1 MTHLYDRIMLCLMA
15 VSICTVNGGC
25 HADRVCST
33 SRGCGELNV
42 VLGWYWYCDSGC
54 CMLGHI
60 SGYWA
65 KSNDES
71 RLDLNSFSDPKNFS
85 VIALLV
91 IC

>member
-1 MTHLYDRIMLCLMA
+1 MTTLYDRIMLCLMA

-25 HADRVCST
+25 RRADRECSLYN
-33 SRGCGELNV
+33 SCGDEF
-42 VLGWYWYCDSGC
+42 GWGWYCDTGC
-54 CMLGHI
+54 CILSHTAGN
-60 SGYWA
+60 WA

>member
-15 VSICTVNGGC
+15 VSICTVNGWC
-25 HADRVCST
+25 HDTCSA
-33 SRGCGELNV
+33 SRDCGG
-42 VLGWYWYCDSGC
+42 LGGLSTPWYWYCASGC
-54 CMLGHI
+54 CIIGH
-60 SGYWA
+60 SGYLA